1 MDTTNSSRELHL
13 TVANEDY
20 LECMV
25 RIESEEGETNG
36 VRSVDI
42 AQRLGVSKASV
53 NKAVSALKASE
64 LVEQSHYGK
73 VILTDRGR
81 EVGTAIWYRHRLIS
95 KSRESA
101 SRNSGIYMDT
111 SYYNRF
117 GAEELTRRLSSE
129 TLLAQGPMGSVLL
142 SEYDAADIPPAFW
155 NLAEPQTVSR
165 IHRLYV
171 AAGAQVLITN
181 TFQASSY
188 ALKHDQIAP
197 SVAEVNRGAV
207 DDARQAHP
215 QLLLGSMGPIGIEWF
230 AEDSAEYREIRG
242 IAREQ
247 AHALLNAGVD
257 GLLIETVT
265 SIRNLQPMLAGA
277 RDAADGMPV
286 LVSFVVDDK
295 GDLLG
300 DGLNIE
306 AAVLYAEKHGA
317 NSVGVNC
324 CSLAAANTAVPRMV
338 ASATTPV
345 TVRPNVGDPVQTQDG
360 PVWHENPEAF
370 ARACIEWRHA
380 GAAMVGSCCGTT
392 AITTAA
398 MAEALDI

>member
-1 MDTTNSSRELHL
+1 
-13 TVANEDY
+13 
-20 LECMV
+20 
-25 RIESEEGETNG
+25 
-36 VRSVDI
+36 
-42 AQRLGVSKASV
+42 
-53 NKAVSALKASE
+53 
-64 LVEQSHYGK
+64 
-73 VILTDRGR
+73 
-81 EVGTAIWYRHRLIS
+81 
-95 KSRESA
+95 
-101 SRNSGIYMDT
+101 MDT

-188 ALKHDQIAP
+188 ALKHDQITP

-265 SIRNLQPMLAGA
+265 SIRNLQPILAGA

-306 AAVLYAEKHGA
+306 AAVLYAE
-317 NSVGVNC
+317 
-324 CSLAAANTAVPRMV
+324 NTAQTRLVLTAVRLRPRAPQCPGWLHRRLLPSRCVPTWAIRSRLRMAPYGTRTPKLSRAHASNGDMPVPQWWAV
-338 ASATTPV
+338 AVEPRQSLRQRWP
-345 TVRPNVGDPVQTQDG
+345 RRSIYKGQNRSIRGGFLLP
-360 PVWHENPEAF
+360 
-370 ARACIEWRHA
+370 ACPRQHLPKW
-380 GAAMVGSCCGTT
+380 
-392 AITTAA
+392 
-398 MAEALDI
+398 

>member
-1 MDTTNSSRELHL
+1 
-13 TVANEDY
+13 
-20 LECMV
+20 
-25 RIESEEGETNG
+25 
-36 VRSVDI
+36 
-42 AQRLGVSKASV
+42 
-53 NKAVSALKASE
+53 
-64 LVEQSHYGK
+64 
-73 VILTDRGR
+73 
-81 EVGTAIWYRHRLIS
+81 
-95 KSRESA
+95 
-101 SRNSGIYMDT
+101 MDT

-117 GAEELTRRLSSE
+117 GGEELMRRLSDE

-181 TFQASSY
+181 TFQASSH
-188 ALKHDQIAP
+188 ALKRDLITP
-197 SVAEVNRGAV
+197 SMAEVNRGAV

-215 QLLLGSMGPIGIEWF
+215 QLLLGSMGPIDIEWF

-247 AHALLNAGVD
+247 AYALLNAGVD
-257 GLLIETVT
+257 GLLVETVT
-265 SIRNLQPMLAGA
+265 SIRNLQPMLAGVC
-277 RDAADGMPV
+277 DAADGMPI
-286 LVSFVVDDK
+286 LVSFAIDDN
-295 GDLLG
+295 GDLMG

-306 AAVLYAEKHGA
+306 GAVLYAEKHGA
-317 NSVGVNC
+317 SAVGVNC
-324 CSLAAANTAVPRMV
+324 CSLAAAHAAVPRMV
-338 ASATTPV
+338 AAATTPV
-345 TVRPNVGDPVQTQDG
+345 TVRPNAGDPVQTQDG
-360 PVWHENPEAF
+360 PLWHETPEAF
-370 ARACIEWRHA
+370 AQACVAWKQA

>member
-1 MDTTNSSRELHL
+1 
-13 TVANEDY
+13 
-20 LECMV
+20 
-25 RIESEEGETNG
+25 
-36 VRSVDI
+36 
-42 AQRLGVSKASV
+42 
-53 NKAVSALKASE
+53 
-64 LVEQSHYGK
+64 
-73 VILTDRGR
+73 
-81 EVGTAIWYRHRLIS
+81 
-95 KSRESA
+95 
-101 SRNSGIYMDT
+101 MDT

-117 GAEELTRRLSSE
+117 GGEELMRRLSDE

-171 AAGAQVLITN
+171 AAGAQMLITN
-181 TFQASSY
+181 TFQASSH
-188 ALKHDQIAP
+188 ALKRDLITP
-197 SVAEVNRGAV
+197 SMAEVNRGAV

-247 AHALLNAGVD
+247 AYALLSAGVD
-257 GLLIETVT
+257 GLLVETVT
-265 SIRNLQPMLAGA
+265 SIRNLQPMLAGVC
-277 RDAADGMPV
+277 DAADGMPI
-286 LVSFVVDDK
+286 LVSFAIDDN
-295 GDLLG
+295 GDLIG

-306 AAVLYAEKHGA
+306 GAVLYAEKHGA
-317 NSVGVNC
+317 SAVGVNC
-324 CSLAAANTAVPRMV
+324 CSLAAANAAVPRMV
-338 ASATTPV
+338 AAATTPV
-345 TVRPNVGDPVQTQDG
+345 TVRPNAGDPVQTQDG
-360 PVWHENPEAF
+360 PLWHETPEAF
-370 ARACIEWRHA
+370 AQACVAWKQA

>member
-1 MDTTNSSRELHL
+1 MSRWLAYLGKAGNQRRGIAGYIWIRVITT
-13 TVANEDY
+13 
-20 LECMV
+20 
-25 RIESEEGETNG
+25 
-36 VRSVDI
+36 
-42 AQRLGVSKASV
+42 
-53 NKAVSALKASE
+53 AL
-64 LVEQSHYGK
+64 VP
-73 VILTDRGR
+73 
-81 EVGTAIWYRHRLIS
+81 
-95 KSRESA
+95 
-101 SRNSGIYMDT
+101 RNL
-111 SYYNRF
+111 R
-117 GAEELTRRLSSE
+117 AACRARR
-129 TLLAQGPMGSVLL
+129 LLAQGPMGSVLL

-171 AAGAQVLITN
+171 AAGAGCSLPTP
-181 TFQASSY
+181 FRHQAMPSSTTPD
-188 ALKHDQIAP
+188 LAP
-197 SVAEVNRGAV
+197 SVAEVNRGPSAMP
-207 DDARQAHP
+207 ARRTPLSCCWARWARSVLSGLP
-215 QLLLGSMGPIGIEWF
+215 
-230 AEDSAEYREIRG
+230 EDSAEYREIRG

-324 CSLAAANTAVPRMV
+324 CSLAAANAAVPRDGCIGDYSRHG
-338 ASATTPV
+338 ASQ
-345 TVRPNVGDPVQTQDG
+345 RGRSGQTQDG
-360 PVWHENPEAF
+360 PRMAREPRSFRARMHRMEACRCRNGGQLLWNHGNHYGSDGRGARYIKGQNRSHTGRFFIACMSSAAF
-370 ARACIEWRHA
+370 AQMVNA
-380 GAAMVGSCCGTT
+380 GAGRLPSACCGYTPCVP
-392 AITTAA
+392 
-398 MAEALDI
+398 

>member
-1 MDTTNSSRELHL
+1 
-13 TVANEDY
+13 
-20 LECMV
+20 
-25 RIESEEGETNG
+25 
-36 VRSVDI
+36 
-42 AQRLGVSKASV
+42 
-53 NKAVSALKASE
+53 
-64 LVEQSHYGK
+64 
-73 VILTDRGR
+73 
-81 EVGTAIWYRHRLIS
+81 
-95 KSRESA
+95 
-101 SRNSGIYMDT
+101 MDT

-257 GLLIETVT
+257 G
-265 SIRNLQPMLAGA
+265 A

-324 CSLAAANTAVPRMV
+324 CSLAAANAAVPRMV

>member
-1 MDTTNSSRELHL
+1 
-13 TVANEDY
+13 
-20 LECMV
+20 
-25 RIESEEGETNG
+25 
-36 VRSVDI
+36 
-42 AQRLGVSKASV
+42 
-53 NKAVSALKASE
+53 
-64 LVEQSHYGK
+64 
-73 VILTDRGR
+73 
-81 EVGTAIWYRHRLIS
+81 
-95 KSRESA
+95 
-101 SRNSGIYMDT
+101 MDT

-230 AEDSAEYREIRG
+230 AEDSAEFREIRG

-324 CSLAAANTAVPRMV
+324 CSLAAANAAVPRMV

-360 PVWHENPEAF
+360 PVWHETPKLSRAHASNGDMPVPQWWAVAVEPRQSLRQRWPRRSIYKGQNRSIRGGFFIACMSSAAF
-370 ARACIEWRHA
+370 AQMVNA
-380 GAAMVGSCCGTT
+380 GAGRLPSVYRGYTSCVP
-392 AITTAA
+392 
-398 MAEALDI
+398 

>member
-1 MDTTNSSRELHL
+1 
-13 TVANEDY
+13 
-20 LECMV
+20 
-25 RIESEEGETNG
+25 
-36 VRSVDI
+36 
-42 AQRLGVSKASV
+42 
-53 NKAVSALKASE
+53 
-64 LVEQSHYGK
+64 
-73 VILTDRGR
+73 
-81 EVGTAIWYRHRLIS
+81 
-95 KSRESA
+95 
-101 SRNSGIYMDT
+101 MDT

-215 QLLLGSMGPIGIEWF
+215 Q
-230 AEDSAEYREIRG
+230 DSAEYREIRG

-324 CSLAAANTAVPRMV
+324 CSLAAANAAVPRMV

>member
-1 MDTTNSSRELHL
+1 
-13 TVANEDY
+13 
-20 LECMV
+20 
-25 RIESEEGETNG
+25 
-36 VRSVDI
+36 
-42 AQRLGVSKASV
+42 
-53 NKAVSALKASE
+53 
-64 LVEQSHYGK
+64 
-73 VILTDRGR
+73 
-81 EVGTAIWYRHRLIS
+81 
-95 KSRESA
+95 
-101 SRNSGIYMDT
+101 MDT

-230 AEDSAEYREIRG
+230 AEDSAEFREIRG

-324 CSLAAANTAVPRMV
+324 CCPGWLHRRLLPSRCVPTWAIRSRLRMAPYGTRTPKLSRAHASNGDMPVPQWWAVAVEPRQSLRQRWPRRSIYKGQNRSIRGGFFIACMS
-338 ASATTPV
+338 SA
-345 TVRPNVGDPVQTQDG
+345 
-360 PVWHENPEAF
+360 AF
-370 ARACIEWRHA
+370 AQMVNA
-380 GAAMVGSCCGTT
+380 GAGRLPSVYRGYTSCVP
-392 AITTAA
+392 
-398 MAEALDI
+398 

>member
-1 MDTTNSSRELHL
+1 
-13 TVANEDY
+13 
-20 LECMV
+20 
-25 RIESEEGETNG
+25 
-36 VRSVDI
+36 
-42 AQRLGVSKASV
+42 
-53 NKAVSALKASE
+53 
-64 LVEQSHYGK
+64 
-73 VILTDRGR
+73 
-81 EVGTAIWYRHRLIS
+81 
-95 KSRESA
+95 
-101 SRNSGIYMDT
+101 MDT

-117 GAEELTRRLSSE
+117 GGEELMRRLSDE

-181 TFQASSY
+181 TFQASSH
-188 ALKHDQIAP
+188 ALKRDLITP
-197 SVAEVNRGAV
+197 SMAEVNRGAV

-215 QLLLGSMGPIGIEWF
+215 QLLLGSMGPIDIEWF

-257 GLLIETVT
+257 GLLVETVT
-265 SIRNLQPMLAGA
+265 SIRNLQPMLAGVC
-277 RDAADGMPV
+277 DAADGMPI
-286 LVSFVVDDK
+286 LVSFAIDDN
-295 GDLLG
+295 GDLMG

-306 AAVLYAEKHGA
+306 GAVLYAEKHGA
-317 NSVGVNC
+317 SAVGVNC
-324 CSLAAANTAVPRMV
+324 CSLAAAHAAVPRMV
-338 ASATTPV
+338 AAATTPV
-345 TVRPNVGDPVQTQDG
+345 TVRPNAGDPVQTQDG
-360 PVWHENPEAF
+360 PVWHETPEAF
-370 ARACIEWRHA
+370 AQACVAWKQA

>member
-1 MDTTNSSRELHL
+1 
-13 TVANEDY
+13 
-20 LECMV
+20 
-25 RIESEEGETNG
+25 
-36 VRSVDI
+36 
-42 AQRLGVSKASV
+42 
-53 NKAVSALKASE
+53 
-64 LVEQSHYGK
+64 
-73 VILTDRGR
+73 
-81 EVGTAIWYRHRLIS
+81 
-95 KSRESA
+95 
-101 SRNSGIYMDT
+101 MDT

-247 AHALLNAGVD
+247 AHALLNAGV
-257 GLLIETVT
+257 
-265 SIRNLQPMLAGA
+265 LAGA

-324 CSLAAANTAVPRMV
+324 CSLAAANAAVPRMV

-345 TVRPNVGDPVQTQDG
+345 TVRPNAGNPVQTQDG
-360 PVWHENPEAF
+360 PVWHEDPEAF
-370 ARACIEWRHA
+370 ARACVEWKRA

-392 AITTAA
+392 AVTTAA
-398 MAEALDI
+398 MADALNI

>member
-1 MDTTNSSRELHL
+1 M
-13 TVANEDY
+13 
-20 LECMV
+20 
-25 RIESEEGETNG
+25 
-36 VRSVDI
+36 
-42 AQRLGVSKASV
+42 
-53 NKAVSALKASE
+53 
-64 LVEQSHYGK
+64 
-73 VILTDRGR
+73 
-81 EVGTAIWYRHRLIS
+81 
-95 KSRESA
+95 
-101 SRNSGIYMDT
+101 
-111 SYYNRF
+111 
-117 GAEELTRRLSSE
+117 
-129 TLLAQGPMGSVLL
+129 
-142 SEYDAADIPPAFW
+142 
-155 NLAEPQTVSR
+155 
-165 IHRLYV
+165 
-171 AAGAQVLITN
+171 
-181 TFQASSY
+181 
-188 ALKHDQIAP
+188 
-197 SVAEVNRGAV
+197 
-207 DDARQAHP
+207 
-215 QLLLGSMGPIGIEWF
+215 
-230 AEDSAEYREIRG
+230 
-242 IAREQ
+242 
-247 AHALLNAGVD
+247 LNAGVD

-286 LVSFVVDDK
+286 LVSFVVDEK

-324 CSLAAANTAVPRMV
+324 CSLSAANAAVPRMV

>member
-1 MDTTNSSRELHL
+1 
-13 TVANEDY
+13 
-20 LECMV
+20 
-25 RIESEEGETNG
+25 
-36 VRSVDI
+36 
-42 AQRLGVSKASV
+42 
-53 NKAVSALKASE
+53 
-64 LVEQSHYGK
+64 
-73 VILTDRGR
+73 
-81 EVGTAIWYRHRLIS
+81 
-95 KSRESA
+95 
-101 SRNSGIYMDT
+101 MDT

-117 GAEELTRRLSSE
+117 GGEELMRRLSDE

-181 TFQASSY
+181 TFQASSH
-188 ALKHDQIAP
+188 ALKRDLITP
-197 SVAEVNRGAV
+197 SMAEVNRGAV

-215 QLLLGSMGPIGIEWF
+215 QLLLGSMGPIDIEWF

-247 AHALLNAGVD
+247 AYALLNAGVD
-257 GLLIETVT
+257 GLLVETVT
-265 SIRNLQPMLAGA
+265 SIRNLQPMLAGVC
-277 RDAADGMPV
+277 DAADGMPI
-286 LVSFVVDDK
+286 LVSFAIDDN
-295 GDLLG
+295 GDLMG

-306 AAVLYAEKHGA
+306 GAVLYAEKHGA
-317 NSVGVNC
+317 SAVGVNC
-324 CSLAAANTAVPRMV
+324 CSLAAADAAVPRMV
-338 ASATTPV
+338 AAATTPV
-345 TVRPNVGDPVQTQDG
+345 TVRPNAGDPVQTQDG
-360 PVWHENPEAF
+360 PLWHETPEAF
-370 ARACIEWRHA
+370 AQACVAWKQA

>member
-1 MDTTNSSRELHL
+1 
-13 TVANEDY
+13 
-20 LECMV
+20 
-25 RIESEEGETNG
+25 
-36 VRSVDI
+36 
-42 AQRLGVSKASV
+42 
-53 NKAVSALKASE
+53 
-64 LVEQSHYGK
+64 
-73 VILTDRGR
+73 
-81 EVGTAIWYRHRLIS
+81 
-95 KSRESA
+95 
-101 SRNSGIYMDT
+101 MDT

-230 AEDSAEYREIRG
+230 AEDSAEFREIRG

-247 AHALLNAGVD
+247 ARALLNAGVD

-324 CSLAAANTAVPRMV
+324 CSLAAANAAVPRMV

-345 TVRPNVGDPVQTQDG
+345 TVRPNVGNPVQTQDG

>member
-1 MDTTNSSRELHL
+1 
-13 TVANEDY
+13 
-20 LECMV
+20 
-25 RIESEEGETNG
+25 
-36 VRSVDI
+36 
-42 AQRLGVSKASV
+42 
-53 NKAVSALKASE
+53 
-64 LVEQSHYGK
+64 
-73 VILTDRGR
+73 
-81 EVGTAIWYRHRLIS
+81 
-95 KSRESA
+95 
-101 SRNSGIYMDT
+101 MDT

-117 GAEELTRRLSSE
+117 GGEELMRRLSDE

-188 ALKHDQIAP
+188 ALNRDLITP
-197 SVAEVNRGAV
+197 SMAEVNRGAV

-215 QLLLGSMGPIGIEWF
+215 QLLLGSMGPIDIEWF
-230 AEDSAEYREIRG
+230 VEDSAEYREIRG

-257 GLLIETVT
+257 GLLVETVT
-265 SIRNLQPMLAGA
+265 SIRNLQPMLAGVC
-277 RDAADGMPV
+277 DAADGMPI
-286 LVSFVVDDK
+286 LVSFAIDDN

-306 AAVLYAEKHGA
+306 GAVLYAEKHGSRA
-317 NSVGVNC
+317 VGVNC
-324 CSLAAANTAVPRMV
+324 CSLAAAHVAVPRMV
-338 ASATTPV
+338 AAATTPV
-345 TVRPNVGDPVQTQDG
+345 MVRPNAGDPVQTQDG
-360 PVWHENPEAF
+360 PLWHETPEAF
-370 ARACIEWRHA
+370 AQACVAWKQA

>member
-1 MDTTNSSRELHL
+1 
-13 TVANEDY
+13 
-20 LECMV
+20 
-25 RIESEEGETNG
+25 
-36 VRSVDI
+36 
-42 AQRLGVSKASV
+42 
-53 NKAVSALKASE
+53 
-64 LVEQSHYGK
+64 
-73 VILTDRGR
+73 
-81 EVGTAIWYRHRLIS
+81 
-95 KSRESA
+95 
-101 SRNSGIYMDT
+101 MDT

-215 QLLLGSMGPIGIEWF
+215 QLLLGSMGPICIEWF

-300 DGLNIE
+300 DGSTSRQPFCTPKNTAQTRLVLI
-306 AAVLYAEKHGA
+306 AVRLRPRTRRCPGWLHRRLLPSRCVPTREIRFRHRMVPCGMRTPKP
-317 NSVGVNC
+317 
-324 CSLAAANTAVPRMV
+324 SLAH
-338 ASATTPV
+338 ASS
-345 TVRPNVGDPVQTQDG
+345 GSG
-360 PVWHENPEAF
+360 
-370 ARACIEWRHA
+370 RAPQW
-380 GAAMVGSCCGTT
+380 
-392 AITTAA
+392 
-398 MAEALDI
+398 

>member
-1 MDTTNSSRELHL
+1 
-13 TVANEDY
+13 
-20 LECMV
+20 
-25 RIESEEGETNG
+25 
-36 VRSVDI
+36 
-42 AQRLGVSKASV
+42 
-53 NKAVSALKASE
+53 
-64 LVEQSHYGK
+64 
-73 VILTDRGR
+73 
-81 EVGTAIWYRHRLIS
+81 
-95 KSRESA
+95 
-101 SRNSGIYMDT
+101 MDT

-230 AEDSAEYREIRG
+230 AEDSAEFREIRG

-324 CSLAAANTAVPRMV
+324 CSLAAANAAVRRMV

-345 TVRPNVGDPVQTQDG
+345 TVRPTWAIRSRLRMAPYGTRTPKLSRAHASNGDMPVPQWWAVAVDYGNHYGSDG
-360 PVWHENPEAF
+360 RG
-370 ARACIEWRHA
+370 ARYIKGKTAPYGGRFFYLPACPRQHLPKW
-380 GAAMVGSCCGTT
+380 
-392 AITTAA
+392 
-398 MAEALDI
+398 

>member
-1 MDTTNSSRELHL
+1 
-13 TVANEDY
+13 
-20 LECMV
+20 
-25 RIESEEGETNG
+25 
-36 VRSVDI
+36 
-42 AQRLGVSKASV
+42 
-53 NKAVSALKASE
+53 
-64 LVEQSHYGK
+64 
-73 VILTDRGR
+73 
-81 EVGTAIWYRHRLIS
+81 
-95 KSRESA
+95 
-101 SRNSGIYMDT
+101 MDT

-117 GAEELTRRLSSE
+117 GGEELMRRLSDE

-181 TFQASSY
+181 TFQASSH
-188 ALKHDQIAP
+188 ALKRDLITP
-197 SVAEVNRGAV
+197 SMAEVNRGAV
-207 DDARQAHP
+207 DDARQAHS

-247 AHALLNAGVD
+247 AYALLNAGVD
-257 GLLIETVT
+257 GLLVETVT
-265 SIRNLQPMLAGA
+265 SIRNLQPMLAGVC
-277 RDAADGMPV
+277 DAADGMPI
-286 LVSFVVDDK
+286 LVSFAIDDN
-295 GDLLG
+295 GDLIG

-306 AAVLYAEKHGA
+306 GAVLYAEKHGA
-317 NSVGVNC
+317 SAVGVNC
-324 CSLAAANTAVPRMV
+324 CSLAAANAAVPRMV
-338 ASATTPV
+338 AAATTPV
-345 TVRPNVGDPVQTQDG
+345 TVRPNAGDPVQTQDG
-360 PVWHENPEAF
+360 PLWHETPEAF
-370 ARACIEWRHA
+370 AQACVAWKQA